1 MPKND
6 RHTPELV
13 KKADIMFQEGCT
25 TRDVATVLH
34 VDKKQLKKW
43 YDAGILTHYSRHAGR
58 KPVSADVW
66 EAAQAMLDEGK
77 SCYAVSQ
84 ALPVSHASIVT
95 AIRKGRLR
103 GVIHSPVSAPLKAQ
117 AAQLIEEGYSMREVA
132 QETGISEATLALWS
146 RKGIIHPCRQ
156 RIRARREHLR
166 FTRNAEKAAQAA
178 KVAGPFASLRA
189 WAKAA
194 NLTVWS
200 LREALDYIPADVRCA
215 AYRNY
220 SWLREHR
227 HKCRNEKE
235 LDVIRRREAGETL
248 QSIGDAYGITREG
261 VRQMIVRIL
270 ARKDVQSN
278 D

>member
-1 MPKND
+1 MSKED
-6 RHTPELV
+6 KHMSELV
-13 KKADIMFQEGCT
+13 EKANILFQAGHTVRYVSAALRVAKK
-25 TRDVATVLH
+25 R
-34 VDKKQLKKW
+34 LKRW
-43 YDAGILTHYSRHAGR
+43 YDSGILTHYSHHTWR

-66 EAAQAMLDEGK
+66 ADAQTMLDEGK
-77 SCYAVSQ
+77 SCYAISRV
-84 ALPVSHASIVT
+84 LPVSHASIVT

-132 QETGISEATLALWS
+132 LETGISAATLALWS

-215 AYRNY
+215 AYKNY
-220 SWLREHR
+220 SWLKEHH

-261 VRQMIVRIL
+261 VRLMIVRIL
-270 ARKDVQSN
+270 ARGDVPSN

>member
-1 MPKND
+1 MSKED
-6 RHTPELV
+6 KHTPELV
-13 KKADIMFQEGCT
+13 EKANTLFQEGHT
-25 TRDVATVLH
+25 TRDVATAIGVG
-34 VDKKQLKKW
+34 KEALKDW
-43 YDAGILTHYSRHAGR
+43 YASGILTHYSRHAWR

-66 EAAQAMLDEGK
+66 ADAQTMLDEGK

-132 QETGISEATLALWS
+132 QETGIAVATLALWS

-166 FTRNAEKAAQAA
+166 FTHNAEKAAQAA
-178 KVAGPFASLRA
+178 KVAGPFTSLRA
-189 WAKAA
+189 WAEAA
-194 NLTVWS
+194 NLTVWN

-215 AYRNY
+215 AYKNY
-220 SWLREHR
+220 SWMREHR

-261 VRQMIVRIL
+261 VRLMIVRVL
-270 ARKDVQSN
+270 AREDVQSN

>member
-1 MPKND
+1 
-6 RHTPELV
+6 
-13 KKADIMFQEGCT
+13 
-25 TRDVATVLH
+25 
-34 VDKKQLKKW
+34 
-43 YDAGILTHYSRHAGR
+43 
-58 KPVSADVW
+58 
-66 EAAQAMLDEGK
+66 MLDDGK
-77 SCYAVSQ
+77 SCYAISRV
-84 ALPVSHASIVT
+84 LPVSHASLVA
-95 AIRKGRLR
+95 AIRSGRLR
-103 GVIHSPVSAPLKAQ
+103 GVIHSPVSAPLKEQ
-117 AAQLIEEGYSMREVA
+117 AARMIEDGYSMREVA
-132 QETGISEATLALWS
+132 QETGISAATLALWS

-166 FTRNAEKAAQAA
+166 FTRNAEKAVQAA
-178 KVAGPFASLRA
+178 KMAGPFTSLRA

-261 VRQMIVRIL
+261 VRLMIVRIL